1 MNSGNWGG
9 FRTLWCIFN
18 RDCDMFSIIIFS
30 RILFY
35 RLVENAVRKH
45 ANRSEKTLH
54 QVNCILCLPT
64 NNNNNNNIYLSTA
77 PQFLRI
83 GIASTAV
90 RHQITK

>member
-64 NNNNNNNIYLSTA
+64 KIEISIIKKV
-77 PQFLRI
+77 RI
-83 GIASTAV
+83 SYSKERFKLKT
-90 RHQITK
+90 

>member
-1 MNSGNWGG
+1 M
-9 FRTLWCIFN
+9 
-18 RDCDMFSIIIFS
+18 
-30 RILFY
+30 
-35 RLVENAVRKH
+35 RKKERK
-45 ANRSEKTLH
+45 NES
-54 QVNCILCLPT
+54 N